1 MLVSNLPAFSYPN
14 ERTYPASSGQLQLVD
29 ALDEVVFALEENNLS
44 YTETNRELVTFP
56 VSGLQLV
63 ILLPQVCC

>member
-1 MLVSNLPAFSYPN
+1 MLVPNLQAFSYSN
-14 ERTYPASSGQLQLVD
+14 ERTYHASSGQLQLVD
-29 ALDEVVFALEENNLS
+29 VLDEVVLVLEENNLS